1 MRGYRGRVARLS
13 SAKAPTAVRVC
24 SVPQIP
30 SRLAGT
36 GFLSMLTKQDED
48 FILYWSQ
55 QRLKKKQ
62 FLRKISIGLPLGA
75 LLVVALMVN
84 FLSGWYQKADMELH
98 SDSSVI
104 IVVLLA
110 GVGIV
115 VFIVLFSARFKWEQN
130 EQHYLELMRKKDENG
145 PVQQVGE
152 N

>member
-1 MRGYRGRVARLS
+1 
-13 SAKAPTAVRVC
+13 
-24 SVPQIP
+24 
-30 SRLAGT
+30 
-36 GFLSMLTKQDED
+36 MLTKQDED